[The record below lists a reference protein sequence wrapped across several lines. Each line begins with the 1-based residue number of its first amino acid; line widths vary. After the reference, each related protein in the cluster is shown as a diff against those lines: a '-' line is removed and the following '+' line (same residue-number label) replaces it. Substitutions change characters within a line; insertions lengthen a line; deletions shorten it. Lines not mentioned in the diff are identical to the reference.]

1 MTGQTNKADPAVKN
15 LKGTLL
21 PVHTVLVYT
30 PEHYGNLLPVD
41 HDEPWWTGKI
51 CKALFTLS

>member
-1 MTGQTNKADPAVKN
+1 MTGQTNKADTAVKN

-41 HDEPWWTGKI
+41 HDEQG
-51 CKALFTLS
+51 